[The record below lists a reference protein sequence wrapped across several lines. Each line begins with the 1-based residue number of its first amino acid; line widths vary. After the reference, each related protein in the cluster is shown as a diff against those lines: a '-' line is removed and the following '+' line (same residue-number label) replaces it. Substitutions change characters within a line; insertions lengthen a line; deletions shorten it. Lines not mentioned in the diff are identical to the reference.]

1 MPRGGLG
8 TSPHDA
14 GDSRRGR
21 GQQLCTRLPIVRT
34 RASLCIRRDWCLTSG
49 TGATYIEPG
58 SPWQKPWIESF
69 NARLRDEV
77 RDTELFS
84 SLAEAKLIL
93 AECLERYNSGHP
105 HSSLGMLP
113 PARFAVAWRPEA
125 GLGESA

>member
-1 MPRGGLG
+1 MHSLTYCPYACLLMYPARLVPHLRHRRHLHRAGLALAEALDRVVQR
-8 TSPHDA
+8 PPP
-14 GDSRRGR
+14 RRG
-21 GQQLCTRLPIVRT
+21 TRH
-34 RASLCIRRDWCLTSG
+34 RAL
-49 TGATYIEPG
+49 
-58 SPWQKPWIESF
+58 
-69 NARLRDEV
+69 
-77 RDTELFS
+77 S